1 MNFRILLCA
10 ALFLVITSCGGDK
23 VSIASRN
30 FTDEIQRE
38 QNLSFTFDHALLP
51 DSLFTS
57 DWDTTAYIKFTP
69 QVRGKFKWISPTE
82 LVFSPNK
89 GFQPSTDYK
98 AELQSSLLLH
108 ADKKLQITDEKT
120 IAFHTPYLKLIDAAP
135 FWVKSMKHPGQ
146 VALQL
151 RLNFTENINSQE
163 LSGLLHIQF
172 DGSGKDAPFELP
184 AGNVSSS
191 IVVVVDNIPQGI
203 GRLPVKILV
212 NKGLRCVESEYVTKE
227 PFELN
232 FDAPSRDK
240 IQIVQV
246 ATGFEDEKQAIQI
259 FTTQSIENQD
269 VQSLVSVTPAVKF
282 TAEAIEYGMSL
293 KGDFQI
299 GTTYELTVSGKL
311 KGIVGG
317 EMEQNY
323 KQYIQFGE
331 LKPAINFTSTKATY
345 LTSKGDKN
353 VGLKIANIPKVRVKI
368 FKIYENNI
376 MNFLRDGGGG
386 GDYESEDYP
395 YQEYNNYGWLDSEH
409 YGDVVVDKLVDTKSL
424 PKQNGQSLLNLSFED
439 KTMFKGIYLV
449 KVSSEDE
456 EYLNAAKVV
465 AISDIGLIA
474 KATEDEI
481 VVFANSILTATPL
494 SGVSVQLVST
504 NNQFVYK
511 ATTGS
516 DGVARFPNIKQKAPG
531 FHIELLTAQ
540 MDKDYTYLHL
550 NRSKVETSRFDVGG
564 MRENAT
570 GYQAFIYG
578 DRNIYR
584 PGENLILS
592 AIVRNQSWEPVTN
605 IPVKL
610 RLVMPN
616 GKDYKNAKYT
626 LNEQGAFETS
636 IPLPTSI
643 VTGTYTAELYS
654 ANDILL
660 TSSYI
665 SIEEFMPDRISV
677 SVNSDKN
684 EVKSGENI
692 QISATAMN
700 LFGPPA
706 AGRNYQ
712 MDFSVARK
720 QFLAKN
726 FKNYIFSIKTKNDIQ
741 FQKELREG
749 KTDASG
755 NCAQTFAIPAEYENT
770 GILQGKVYTTVFDET
785 GRPVNR
791 LKAFD
796 ILTQSSFFGIKNV
809 DNYVGLRS
817 AMTFPLV
824 AVDKNGNAQSG
835 IQARVQIIKY
845 TWQNVIEKDYNYYRN
860 VSQKQEQILSERVMT
875 LSGTSTNF
883 SFTPMMSGEYEIRV
897 MKPGTN
903 SYVAQGFYAYGW
915 GYTQSSS
922 FEVNKEGQIDIETDK
937 EKYDIGDKATIL
949 FKTPFAGKLLV
960 TIERNKVLEH
970 YYLETDK
977 KSAMLTL
984 PIKEAF
990 LPNVY
995 ISATLFKPVDDGTM
1009 PLTVAT
1015 GFQPLIVQ
1023 KPSTRIPVTIS
1034 VAEKSRS
1041 NTKQTITVRTGEP
1054 NVHVTIAVVD
1064 EGILQLKNFKT
1075 PDPHDYFYAKRALE
1089 VSSHTIYPFLF
1100 PELSRKK
1107 SSVAGD
1113 GYDLSKRVNPFTS
1126 KRVNLIALWSGILK
1140 SNGNQTTYTI
1150 DIPQFSGDLRVMAVC
1165 YKNKSFGSAEKHIK
1179 VADPVVVSS
1188 ALPRFASPGDTLT
1201 IPVTLTNT
1209 TAKAATANAKLTIN
1223 GAMYVWGNSQQ
1234 SVNIPANSEANVTF
1248 RAVAKAEVGLAKAE
1262 INVQALGE
1270 TFTEKTELSIR
1281 PTAGLLKTAGFGT
1294 VNSGQSQTANINAGY
1309 VPATMSARLIVSR
1322 SPFVQFTGNLSQLVD
1337 YPHGCVEQTVSTAFP
1352 QLYYFDLA
1360 KAIQDRNMV
1369 NSNPAYNVQQAIAKL
1384 GSMQLYNGGL
1394 SYWAGGERESWWG
1407 TAYAAHFMIEAKK
1420 AGYEV
1425 PSGPLERMLAYLGQ
1439 MVKNRKTEQYYYST
1453 SMDAALI
1460 SKTIAPKEIAYSLY
1474 ILALSGKED
1483 LSTMNYYKSN
1493 LALLALDSR
1502 YLLACAY
1509 LLSGDAS
1516 SYKGILPKAFSGE
1529 LSALQLDG
1537 SFCSYIRDEGIA
1549 LNSLIEVD
1557 PDNLQIPIMA
1567 KHLSEQ
1573 MKTRRYLS
1581 TQENVFALLAFGKIA
1596 RRTASMNATATISI
1610 NGKAIGL
1617 AGEKDFTTTKDIAGK
1632 QVTVQA
1638 NGGTMY
1644 YFWQL
1649 EGISADGKY
1658 VQEDKYLKVRKTFLN
1673 RNGQILS
1680 GNSFK
1685 QNDLIVVKI
1694 TLAATNNATLANVVV
1709 TDMLPAGFE
1718 IENPRI
1724 GTVPELSWAKDNTQ
1738 PDHLDIRDDRINLF
1752 TTALGKE
1759 RSFYYLVRAVS
1770 KGVYKMGP
1778 VSADAMYNGEYHSYN
1793 GAGSVRIE

>member
-1 MNFRILLCA
+1 MNFRILFCA
-10 ALFLVITSCGGDK
+10 LVLIAIASCGGDT
-23 VSIASRN
+23 VRIASRN
-30 FTDEIQRE
+30 FTDEIERE
-38 QNLSFTFDHALLP
+38 QNLSFTFDHTLMP
-51 DSLFTS
+51 DSLITS
-57 DWDTTAYIKFTP
+57 DWDTTAYIRFTP

-82 LVFSPNK
+82 LVFSPSK

-108 ADKKLQITDEKT
+108 ADKKLRITDEKT

-135 FWVKSMKHPGQ
+135 FWVKSTKHPGQ

-163 LSGLLHIQF
+163 LANLLHVQF

-184 AGNVSSS
+184 AATVGSTMLV
-191 IVVVVDNIPQGI
+191 IVENIPQGT
-203 GRLPVKILV
+203 GRLPVKVVV
-212 NKGLRCVESEYVTKE
+212 NKGLRCVESDYVTIT
-227 PFELN
+227 PSELT
-232 FDAPSRDK
+232 FDAPARDK
-240 IQIVQV
+240 IQIIQV
-246 ATGFEDEKQAIQI
+246 TTGFEDEKQAIQL

-269 VQSLVSVTPAVKF
+269 VQSLVTVNPSVKF
-282 TAEAIEYGMSL
+282 TAETIEYGMLL
-293 KGDFQI
+293 KGEFQI
-299 GTTYELTVSGKL
+299 GTTYEVTVSGKL

-317 EMEQNY
+317 EMEQAY
-323 KQYIQFGE
+323 TQYVQFGE
-331 LKPAINFTSTKATY
+331 LKPVINFTSSKATY

-368 FKIYENNI
+368 TKIYENNI
-376 MNFLRDGGGG
+376 LNFLRDGGGG
-386 GDYESEDYP
+386 GEYESEEYP
-395 YQEYNNYGWLDSEH
+395 SEEYNNYGWLDTEH
-409 YGDVVVDKLVDTKSL
+409 YGDVVVDKLIDTKSL

-449 KVSSEDE
+449 KVSSEAE

-474 KATEDEI
+474 KATDDEI

-531 FHIELLTAQ
+531 FRIELLTAQ

-564 MRENAT
+564 QRENAT
-570 GYQAFIYG
+570 GYQAFLYG

-592 AIVRNQSWEPVTN
+592 GIVRNQEWSPVAG

-610 RLVMPN
+610 KLLMPN

-636 IPLPTSI
+636 ILLPSSI

-665 SIEEFMPDRISV
+665 SVEEFMPDRISV

-684 EVKSGENI
+684 DVKSGENI

-706 AGRNYQ
+706 AGRNYH

-726 FKNYIFSIKTKNDIQ
+726 FKNYIFTIKTKNEIQ

-749 KTDASG
+749 KTDNEG
-755 NCAQTFAIPAEYENT
+755 KCAQTFAIPAEYENT

-796 ILTQSSFFGIKNV
+796 ILTQSSFFGIKTV

-817 AMTFPLV
+817 AMSFPLV
-824 AVDKNGNAQSG
+824 AVDKNGTAQSG
-835 IQARVQIIKY
+835 IQARVQIVKY
-845 TWQNVIEKDYNYYRN
+845 TWQNVIEKDNNYYRN

-875 LSGTSTNF
+875 LSGTTTNF

-937 EKYDIGDKATIL
+937 ESYDIGEKATIL
-949 FKTPFAGKLLV
+949 FKTPFAGKMLV
-960 TIERNKVLEH
+960 TVERNKVLEQ

-1015 GFQPLIVQ
+1015 GFSPIIVQ

-1054 NVHVTIAVVD
+1054 NVHLTIAVVD

-1075 PDPHDYFYAKRALE
+1075 PDPHGYFYAKRALE
-1089 VSSHTIYPFLF
+1089 VSSHNIYPFLF

-1107 SSVAGD
+1107 SSAAGD

-1126 KRVNLIALWSGILK
+1126 KRVNLIALWSGIIK
-1140 SNGNQTTYTI
+1140 ASGTQATYTI

-1179 VADPVVVSS
+1179 VADPIVVSS

-1209 TAKAATANAKLTIN
+1209 TAKTATASAKISIN

-1234 SVNIPANSEANVTF
+1234 SVTIPANSEANVTF

-1294 VNSGQSQTANINAGY
+1294 VNTGQSQAVNIMAPY
-1309 VPATMSARLIVSR
+1309 IPATMSARLIVSR

-1337 YPHGCVEQTVSTAFP
+1337 YPYGCVEQTVSTAFP

-1394 SYWAGGERESWWG
+1394 SYWSGGERESWWG

-1420 AGYEV
+1420 AGYDV
-1425 PSGPLERMLAYLGQ
+1425 PQAPLERMLAYLGQ
-1439 MVKNRKTEQYYYST
+1439 MVKNRKTELYTYST
-1453 SMDAALI
+1453 SINGAVVT
-1460 SKTIAPKEIAYSLY
+1460 KTIAPKEIAYSLY

-1493 LALLALDSR
+1493 LGLLAIDSR

-1509 LLSGDAS
+1509 LLSGDAA
-1516 SYKGILPKAFSGE
+1516 SYKGIQPKAFKDE
-1529 LSALQLDG
+1529 YSALQLDG
-1537 SFCSYIRDEGIA
+1537 SFCSYIRDEGIT
-1549 LNSLIEVD
+1549 LNSLLEVD
-1557 PDNLQIPIMA
+1557 PDNIQIPIMA

-1581 TQENVFALLAFGKIA
+1581 TQENAFALLAFGKIA
-1596 RRTASMNATATISI
+1596 RRSASMNATATISV
-1610 NGKAIGL
+1610 NGKMVGS

-1632 QVTVQA
+1632 QVKVQSS
-1638 NGGTMY
+1638 GGMMY
-1644 YFWQL
+1644 YFWQI

-1658 VQEDKYLKVRKTFLN
+1658 VQEDKYLKVRKTFMY
-1673 RNGQILS
+1673 RNGQALS

-1685 QNDLIVVKI
+1685 QNDLIVIKI
-1694 TLAATNNATLANVVV
+1694 TLSTLNNATLPNVVL

-1724 GTVPELSWAKDNTQ
+1724 GSVPELSWAKDNTQ
-1738 PDHLDIRDDRINLF
+1738 PDHLDIRDDRITIF
-1752 TTALGKE
+1752 TTAFGKE
-1759 RSFYYLVRAVS
+1759 RSYYYLVRAVS
-1770 KGVYKMGP
+1770 KGVYTMGP

-1793 GAGSVRIE
+1793 GAGTVRIE